1 MSPEPSTTATIA
13 AAPPTNPIPAA
24 ERGPNGDI
32 LRQIEK
38 EITQT
43 EKHQQWVAKKLLRL
57 RYQRDEM
64 RKKIAR
70 EAALA

>member
-1 MSPEPSTTATIA
+1 M
-13 AAPPTNPIPAA
+13 PAA